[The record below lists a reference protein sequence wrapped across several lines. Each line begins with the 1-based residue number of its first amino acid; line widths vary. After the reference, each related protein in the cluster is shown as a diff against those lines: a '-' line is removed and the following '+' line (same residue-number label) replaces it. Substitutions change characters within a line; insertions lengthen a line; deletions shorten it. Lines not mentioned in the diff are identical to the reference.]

1 MASTLMCMATPDF
14 VLALRAKVG
23 HHRLWL
29 SGVTAVVLRP
39 IEAPTEVLLVRR
51 ADDGTWTPVKGI
63 MEPAESVAEAA
74 RRECLEETG
83 VKIEIDRLVSVGVHG
98 PVRYA
103 NGDVTDY
110 LDHTVR
116 ARWVAGSPVVGD
128 DESVAV
134 GWFGLDDLP
143 TSIPVADLARIQVA
157 VANPRD
163 VVLEGLPR

>member
-1 MASTLMCMATPDF
+1 MPIPEF
-14 VLALRAKVG
+14 VAALRSKMG
-23 HHRLWL
+23 HDRLWL

-39 IEAPTEVLLVRR
+39 LAAPREVLLVRR
-51 ADDGTWTPVKGI
+51 SDDGNWTPVKGI

-83 VKIEIDRLVSVGVHG
+83 VVIAIDRLVSVGVHG
-98 PVRYA
+98 PVRYS

-116 ARWVAGSPVVGD
+116 ASWVSGEPIVGD
-128 DESVAV
+128 DESVDV
-134 GWFGLDDLP
+134 GWFTLDELP
-143 TSIPVADLARIQVA
+143 DSIPASDLARIQIA
-157 VANPRD
+157 VANPAD